1 METYPCPACGGPA
14 SEATGCRSC
23 GRPHDPDAAALAM
36 FQRTVA
42 ALEQKKRDLTENT
55 QMLRKQLAHTSAQR
69 DSLRRKVR
77 AAVDAERAAQEAKAK
92 RPLLGRQRESVPP
105 AATPASAPA
114 EPVAVTT
121 STTTTSNTSSS
132 TSSNTSSSTT
142 STATLPP
149 SQQRFSPR
157 APRAVESGH
166 VPAAGGPRIAPLN
179 APPPPRRP
187 SGGQKS
193 LPPGDQPEATESS
206 MQASVLALGG
216 LLLAGAAIVL
226 TLDAFGSIG
235 TVGRVLSLA
244 VITAI
249 ALALPLVLVKR
260 GLSATAETVAS
271 VALLLV
277 LLDGYVV
284 RSEKLLGA
292 DRPQFSTYLGLVC
305 LLTAGV
311 AAVYSMQSHL
321 IASRY
326 ATLLALQ
333 PVLPLLFYDAIHG
346 PTGWA
351 IALSGVAL
359 IDLGF
364 AVALKQSIQ
373 RRIDAHHEDAAAEDE
388 LAHTGR
394 TNRIADGLMR
404 DLAWILFAV
413 ATGVALLAAA
423 VGLAVTDERVPTL
436 QAAAAMLVAAAL
448 GVGGALTWRRG
459 TLPDIAAG
467 VATGAVI
474 VAIAR
479 VGAVWLPGSTPLFL
493 ALAVTVA
500 AAGVPFLPED
510 ARRGPRYAVSVAAA
524 GATLLV
530 LVRAF
535 PGIVAPLRAAWP
547 VWKSDLGAYEDRIHA
562 AVGPEGW
569 QYVIAILLLTGACIL
584 MLSGRTD
591 PVAVRLRDNVGPEV
605 PPDELRTDIAVV
617 GAALTLLV
625 APAALGLSWLAIPAL
640 AVSAAVVI
648 GALALRVRA
657 PHTAWVCL
665 GAALLLGLYAAA
677 AALIRPG
684 ATALTLTAIAV
695 AGAAI
700 AWLPRPHQTDGDRL
714 AVTQRVADAAAGGAL
729 FALPGAAAS
738 GAAIVFGGLPGGA
751 TVVLVLSFLALA
763 VSLGVAAL
771 IQVARDRA
779 GAEPSVPLLVGAT
792 AGAVAVG
799 LATVI
804 APGATTIDF
813 VIGLLMLVAAVM
825 LWAAP
830 RMDDRHTFGV
840 EFSGS
845 DAAAAAVTIAA
856 IGALARAVSLAASGI
871 EVVVLAVLVFLV
883 AVAAR
888 SSLPEEWRRGPVA
901 GAAMVGLGTGL
912 YAGALSMIGA
922 IGVIRAADPMWHAP
936 LDARWAQTAHGLAE
950 FGWQI
955 PIALL
960 LLAGAAAIALPQ
972 PYGDDTASAALVL
985 ATLGAPVGLGLG
997 WSAPMVIG
1005 WAAATGVAVWA
1016 SFARS
1021 WRGVYTRLGAALVAG
1036 LYAAGASLVRPG
1048 ATAGTLAALGIS
1060 GAFVAALA
1068 RAVALRRAAEDTR
1081 ARDPHEDG
1089 EDDVDGGP
1097 LTVVGGAGV
1106 AGALFAFTGAA
1117 AAMVG
1122 SLYPDR
1128 PSTILIAA
1136 LATAAVGLA
1145 AAAAGAQQAPG
1156 YMPYVSTGVAVA
1168 ATTTA
1173 LAALVVQRDGA
1184 VVYAAAAALL
1194 GVLAELLRA
1203 NWYRPAEPEL
1213 GRFRPD
1219 RAGRA
1224 GRPRV
1229 RAGEQRIPR
1238 NFAIGVAAAAGIP
1251 AAIVVVFIAPALFA
1265 ALAGPYR
1272 WLQQPWTGTPETA
1285 AHLGSL
1291 AQYAGN
1297 STHVLGAFLLTVAA
1311 ALMAVGLGGDGQA
1324 MANRAVAIVV
1334 PGAALTLLIA
1344 PAALDAPWP
1353 VQPTLALLVA
1363 TIAGLGLALTL
1374 PPSSDSPDARL
1385 MTGAR
1390 RLVFVIAVLAAG
1402 AGGAGSLATRSQTLT
1417 WLAGSVVVGAIG
1429 GIWGKTATARMLGWN
1444 VAASTA
1450 EGFAVAAGLAAG
1462 LNLKQCAFPLLIVAT
1477 ALLVLGAALPRLR
1490 PSDSIN
1496 REAMTVEAAGYAG
1509 AAIAVLLTLGSWAH
1523 TAAALTAVGA
1533 ILGLSAARKGRSPR
1547 QRTTLIVAASI
1558 AELLAI
1564 WLLLMTVQVAVPE
1577 AYTIPFAA
1585 LALITGL
1592 IEIRNRPELGSW
1604 LAYGPALV
1612 AGFGP
1617 SLAIAVAQPDS
1628 PELRQVLL
1636 ILAGV
1641 ICVAIG
1647 AARQQKAPVA
1657 VGAAVTVIATVNE
1670 LFRIG
1675 LPFWMM
1681 LLLFTGTGVLLI
1693 SLGATYEQRQRL
1705 DRLRGVYRGMR

>member
-23 GRPHDPDAAALAM
+23 GRPHDPDAAALAL

-77 AAVDAERAAQEAKAK
+77 AAVEAEQTAQAAKTK
-92 RPLLGRQRESVPP
+92 RPLLGRQREAVPP
-105 AATPASAPA
+105 AVTEAAPAAVGAGTRATTDTGVATPPTG
-114 EPVAVTT
+114 P
-121 STTTTSNTSSS
+121 
-132 TSSNTSSSTT
+132 
-142 STATLPP
+142 
-149 SQQRFSPR
+149 QRFSPR
-157 APRAVESGH
+157 APQPAESGH
-166 VPAAGGPRIAPLN
+166 VPAAGRPRIAPFDGR
-179 APPPPRRP
+179 PPPRRP
-187 SGGQKS
+187 PGGERT
-193 LPPGDQPEATESS
+193 LPPGDQPEATQSS

-235 TVGRVLSLA
+235 TAGRILSLA
-244 VITAI
+244 AITAI
-249 ALALPLVLVKR
+249 ALALPLVLVRR

-284 RSEKLLGA
+284 RSEKLIGA
-292 DRPQFSTYLGLVC
+292 DQARLSTYLGLVC

-311 AAVYSMQSHL
+311 AALYSMKSHL
-321 IASRY
+321 IASRF

-351 IALSGVAL
+351 IALCGVAL

-364 AVALKQSIQ
+364 AIGLKQSIE
-373 RRIDAHHEDAAAEDE
+373 RRIAAHHEDAAAEDE
-388 LAHTGR
+388 AAHTGR

-404 DLAWILFAV
+404 DFAWVLFAV
-413 ATGVALLAAA
+413 AAGGALLAAGA
-423 VGLAVTDERVPTL
+423 GMLTTDAKLPTL
-436 QAAAAMLVAAAL
+436 QAAAAMLIAAAL

-459 TLPDIAAG
+459 TLSDIAAG
-467 VATGAVI
+467 VATAAVI

-500 AAGVPFLPED
+500 AAGVPFLPAD
-510 ARRGPRYAVSVAAA
+510 ARRGPRYAVSVSAA
-524 GATLLV
+524 GAALLV
-530 LVRAF
+530 IVRAY
-535 PGIVAPLRAAWP
+535 PGIAAPLRAGWP
-547 VWKSDLGAYEDRIHA
+547 VWKADLSAYQTRIHD
-562 AVGPEGW
+562 AVGPDGW
-569 QYVIAILLLTGACIL
+569 QYVIAILLLTGACVL

-591 PVAVRLRDNVGPEV
+591 PVSVPLRDGAGPEV
-605 PPDELRTDIAVV
+605 PPDELRADIVVV

-640 AVSAAVVI
+640 AVSAAI
-648 GALALRVRA
+648 AAGAAALRVRA
-657 PHTAWVCL
+657 AHTAWVCL
-665 GAALLLGLYAAA
+665 GAALVLGLYAAGA
-677 AALIRPG
+677 SLVRPG
-684 ATALTLTAIAV
+684 ATALTLTAITV

-700 AWLPRPHQTDGDRL
+700 AWLPRPHQTDGNRM
-714 AVTQRVADAAAGGAL
+714 ATTQRVADAAAGGAL
-729 FALPGAAAS
+729 FALPGAAAAA
-738 GAAIVFGGLPGGA
+738 AAIVFGDLPGGA

-763 VSLGVAAL
+763 ISLGAAAL
-771 IQVARDRA
+771 TQVARDRR
-779 GAEPSVPLLVGAT
+779 GGEPSVPLLAGAT

-799 LATVI
+799 LATVL
-804 APGATTIDF
+804 ADGAETIDF
-813 VIGLLMLVAAVM
+813 VIGLLMVVAAVT
-825 LWAAP
+825 LWLAP
-830 RMDDRHTFGV
+830 RMDDRQTFGA
-840 EFSGS
+840 SLTGS

-856 IGALARAVSLAASGI
+856 IGAVARAVSLAASGI
-871 EVVVLAVLVFLV
+871 EVVTLAFLVFLV

-888 SSLPEEWRRGPVA
+888 SSLPEEWRRGPVV
-901 GAAMVGLGTGL
+901 GAAVVGFGTGL
-912 YAGALSMIGA
+912 YAGALSVVAA
-922 IGVIRAADPMWHAP
+922 IGVIRAASPPWTAP
-936 LDARWAQTAHGLAE
+936 LDERWAESAHSLAQ

-972 PYGDDTASAALVL
+972 PYGDDIASAALVL
-985 ATLGAPVGLGLG
+985 ATLGAPIGLGLG
-997 WSAPMVIG
+997 WQAPMVIG

-1016 SFARS
+1016 CFARS

-1036 LYAAGASLVRPG
+1036 LYAAGAALVRPG
-1048 ATAGTLAALGIS
+1048 ATAGTLAALGVSAAI
-1060 GAFVAALA
+1060 VAALA
-1068 RAVALRRAAEDTR
+1068 RAVAVRRIGTPD
-1081 ARDPHEDG
+1081 ARF
-1089 EDDVDGGP
+1089 EDDDPDEGP
-1097 LTVVGGAGV
+1097 STVVGGAGV

-1122 SLYPDR
+1122 SLYPER
-1128 PSTILIAA
+1128 PSTVLVAA
-1136 LATAAVGLA
+1136 LATAALGLA
-1145 AAAAGAQQAPG
+1145 AAAAGAHQAPG
-1156 YMPYVSTGVAVA
+1156 YMPYVSTGVAVS

-1173 LAALVVQRDGA
+1173 LAALFFQRDGA

-1203 NWYRPAEPEL
+1203 NWYNPREPEL
-1213 GRFRPD
+1213 EGRFRPD
-1219 RAGRA
+1219 RAGR
-1224 GRPRV
+1224 GPRAV
-1229 RAGEQRIPR
+1229 DTDQVRIPR
-1238 NFAIGVAAAAGIP
+1238 NFAFGVATAAGVP
-1251 AAIVVVFIAPALFA
+1251 AAIVVVFLAPALFA
-1265 ALAGPYR
+1265 ALIGPYR
-1272 WLQQPWTGTPETA
+1272 WIEHPWTGTPADA
-1285 AHLGSL
+1285 ADLGSF

-1297 STHVLGAFLLTVAA
+1297 GTHVLGAFLLTVAA
-1311 ALMAVGLGGDGQA
+1311 ALMAVGLGGSGQA

-1334 PGAALTLLIA
+1334 PGAALTMLIA

-1353 VQPTLALLVA
+1353 MQPTLALLVA
-1363 TIAGLGLALTL
+1363 TIAGLGLALTV
-1374 PPSSDSPDARL
+1374 PPAADGPDGRL
-1385 MTGAR
+1385 MIGAR

-1417 WLAGSVVVGAIG
+1417 WLAGSVLVGAVA
-1429 GIWGKTATARMLGWN
+1429 GIWGRTPNGRMLGWH
-1444 VAASTA
+1444 VTASTA
-1450 EGFAVAAGLAAG
+1450 QGFAVAAGLAAG
-1462 LNLKQCAFPLLIVAT
+1462 LGLKQCAFPLLIVAA

-1490 PSDSIN
+1490 PTRSIN
-1496 REAMTVEAAGYAG
+1496 REALTVETAGYAG
-1509 AAIAVLLTLGSWAH
+1509 AGIAVLLTLGSWAH

-1533 ILGLSAARKGRSPR
+1533 ILGLSAARKGRSAR
-1547 QRTTLIVAASI
+1547 QRTVLIVAASI
-1558 AELLAI
+1558 AELVAI
-1564 WLLLMTVQVAVPE
+1564 WLLLITVRVAVVE
-1577 AYTIPFAA
+1577 AYTLPFAA

-1628 PELRQVLL
+1628 PELRRVLL

-1657 VGAAVTVIATVNE
+1657 VGATVTVIATVNE

-1705 DRLRGVYRGMR
+1705 DRLRGAYRGMR

>member
-14 SEATGCRSC
+14 TEAAGCRQC

-42 ALEQKKRDLTENT
+42 ALEQKKREITEDT
-55 QMLRKQLAHTSAQR
+55 QVLRKQLAHVSAQR
-69 DSLRRKVR
+69 DNLRRRVR
-77 AAVDAERAAQEAKAK
+77 AAVEAEQAHTAKSK
-92 RPLLGRQRESVPP
+92 RPLLGRSRETAPP
-105 AATPASAPA
+105 AVAAPRT
-114 EPVAVTT
+114 EPV
-121 STTTTSNTSSS
+121 
-132 TSSNTSSSTT
+132 
-142 STATLPP
+142 TAPP
-149 SQQRFSPR
+149 DDSPTQQRFSPR
-157 APRAVESGH
+157 APHAIESGH
-166 VPAAGGPRIAPLN
+166 STAVAEGGPSHPVAAPERPRIAPL
-179 APPPPRRP
+179 PQMRRPPRD
-187 SGGQKS
+187 SGP
-193 LPPGDQPEATESS
+193 PPGDQPEATQSS

-226 TLDAFGSIG
+226 TLDAFGTIG
-235 TVGRVLSLA
+235 TFGRIASLA

-249 ALALPLVLVKR
+249 ALALPLVLVRR

-284 RSEKLLGA
+284 RSERLLGA
-292 DRPQFSTYLGLVC
+292 DGLQFSTYLGLVC
-305 LLTAGV
+305 LATAGV

-321 IASRY
+321 IAPRY

-351 IALSGVAL
+351 VALCGVAL

-364 AVALKQSIQ
+364 AIALKQSVQ

-388 LAHTGR
+388 PAHTGR

-404 DLAWILFAV
+404 DLAWSLFAF
-413 ATGVALLAAA
+413 ATALALLAAS
-423 VGLAVTDERVPTL
+423 VGLASTDARVPTL
-436 QAAAAMLVAAAL
+436 QAALSMVVAAAL

-459 TLPDIAAG
+459 ALPDIATG
-467 VATGAVI
+467 IATGAVI

-500 AAGVPFLPED
+500 AAGVPFLPAD
-510 ARRGPRYAVSVAAA
+510 ARRGPRYAVSVSAA

-530 LVRAF
+530 LVRAL
-535 PGIVAPLRAAWP
+535 PGIAAPLRAAWP
-547 VWKSDLGAYEDRIHA
+547 VWGADLRGYGAKIHD
-562 AVGPEGW
+562 AVGPDGW
-569 QYVIAILLLTGACIL
+569 QYVIAVLLLTGACVL
-584 MLSGRTD
+584 MLSGRSE
-591 PVAVRLRDNVGPEV
+591 PVSIPLRDGSGPAV
-605 PPDELRTDIAVV
+605 PPDELRADIGVV

-625 APAALGLSWLAIPAL
+625 APAALGLSWLMIPAL
-640 AVSAAVVI
+640 AVSAAI
-648 GALALRVRA
+648 GAGALALRVRA
-657 PHTAWVCL
+657 AHTARVCL
-665 GAALLLGLYAAA
+665 GAALVLGLYAAGA
-677 AALIRPG
+677 SLARPA
-684 ATALTLTAIAV
+684 ATALTLTAITL

-700 AWLPRPHQTDGDRL
+700 ALLPRPHQTGGERL
-714 AVTQRVADAAAGGAL
+714 AATQQVTDAAAGGAL
-729 FALPGAAAS
+729 FALPGAAAA
-738 GAAIVFGGLPGGA
+738 GAAIVFGDLPGGA

-763 VSLGVAAL
+763 VSLGVAA
-771 IQVARDRA
+771 ITQVAR
-779 GAEPSVPLLVGAT
+779 GGEPSAPLLSGAT

-799 LATVI
+799 VATVTV
-804 APGATTIDF
+804 GGSSTIDF
-813 VIGLLMLVAAVM
+813 VIGLLMVAAAVM
-825 LWAAP
+825 LWVAP
-830 RMDDRHTFGV
+830 RMDDRRTFGID
-840 EFSGS
+840 FSGS
-845 DAAAAAVTIAA
+845 DAAAAAVAVAA
-856 IGALARAVSLAASGI
+856 IGAVARAVSLAATGI
-871 EVVVLAVLVFLV
+871 EVVTLALLVFIV
-883 AVAAR
+883 AVGAR
-888 SSLPEEWRRGPVA
+888 MLPQEWRRGPVA

-912 YAGALSMIGA
+912 YAGVLSVIGA
-922 IGVIRAADPMWHAP
+922 VGVIQAANPPWHAA
-936 LDARWAQTAHGLAE
+936 LDESWPAAARGLAD
-950 FGWQI
+950 FGWQV

-985 ATLGAPVGLGLG
+985 AALGAPIGLALG
-997 WSAPMVIG
+997 WQAPMVIG
-1005 WAAATGVAVWA
+1005 WAAATGVAAWA
-1016 SFARS
+1016 SLARS
-1021 WRGVYTRLGAALVAG
+1021 WRAVYTRLGAALVAG

-1048 ATAGTLAALGIS
+1048 G
-1060 GAFVAALA
+1060 GAMIAALA
-1068 RAVALRRAAEDTR
+1068 RIVAVRRGATAGADTDD
-1081 ARDPHEDG
+1081 ADDPDI
-1089 EDDVDGGP
+1089 GP
-1097 LTVVGGAGV
+1097 LTVAGGAAL
-1106 AGALFAFTGAA
+1106 AGAIFAFTGAA

-1122 SLYPDR
+1122 GLYPNR

-1145 AAAAGAQQAPG
+1145 AAAAGAQQQAPG
-1156 YMPYVSTGVAVA
+1156 YLPYVSIGVAA
-1168 ATTTA
+1168 SATTTA
-1173 LAALVVQRDGA
+1173 VLALIVQRQGA

-1203 NWYRPAEPEL
+1203 NWYRPSAPEL
-1213 GRFRPD
+1213 VHGFRPD
-1219 RAGRA
+1219 RTA
-1224 GRPRV
+1224 RPVTRW
-1229 RAGEQRIPR
+1229 EQARIPR
-1238 NFAIGVAAAAGIP
+1238 NFALGVAAAAGVP
-1251 AAIVVVFIAPALFA
+1251 ATIVVVFLAPALLA

-1272 WLQQPWTGTPETA
+1272 WIEHPWTGTPATA
-1285 AHLGSL
+1285 ADLGPFG
-1291 AQYAGN
+1291 QYAGN
-1297 STHVLGAFLLTVAA
+1297 STHVLGAFLLTVAG
-1311 ALMAVGLGGDGQA
+1311 ALMAVGLGGSGQA
-1324 MANRAVAIVV
+1324 VANRAVAIVV

-1344 PAALDAPWP
+1344 PAALAAPWP
-1353 VQPTLALLVA
+1353 VQPTLALLVS
-1363 TIAGLGLALTL
+1363 TIAGLGLALTV
-1374 PPSSDSPDARL
+1374 PPVPDGPDGRL
-1385 MTGAR
+1385 MIGAR

-1429 GIWGKTATARMLGWN
+1429 GIWGKTATARMLGWH

-1450 EGFAVAAGLAAG
+1450 QGFAVAAGLAAG
-1462 LNLKQCAFPLLIVAT
+1462 LGLKQCAFPLLIVAA

-1490 PSDSIN
+1490 PNDTVI
-1496 REAMTVEAAGYAG
+1496 REALTIESAGYAG
-1509 AAIAVLLTLGSWAH
+1509 AVIAVLLTLGSPAH

-1533 ILGLSAARKGRSPR
+1533 VLGLSAARKGRSPR
-1547 QRTTLIVAASI
+1547 QRTILIIAASV

-1564 WLLLMTVQVAVPE
+1564 WLLLITVRVALPE
-1577 AYTIPFAA
+1577 AYTLPFAA

-1617 SLAIAVAQPDS
+1617 SLAIAVAEPGS
-1628 PELRQVLL
+1628 PELRRVLL

-1641 ICVAIG
+1641 ITVAVG
-1647 AARQQKAPVA
+1647 AVRQQKAPVA

-1675 LPFWMM
+1675 LPFPIM

>member
-23 GRPHDPDAAALAM
+23 GRPHDPDAAALAL

-42 ALEQKKRDLTENT
+42 ALEQKKRDLTENH

-77 AAVDAERAAQEAKAK
+77 ATVDAERAAQAAKAK
-92 RPLLGRQRESVPP
+92 RPLLGRQREAAPP
-105 AATPASAPA
+105 AVTQAAAPVSPPP
-114 EPVAVTT
+114 EPVTAATT
-121 STTTTSNTSSS
+121 ATTTTA
-132 TSSNTSSSTT
+132 TT
-142 STATLPP
+142 TTALPPVPP

-157 APRAVESGH
+157 APHAVESGH
-166 VPAAGGPRIAPLN
+166 VPATSRIAPLDV
-179 APPPPRRP
+179 PPPRRP
-187 SGGQKS
+187 RAGERS
-193 LPPGDQPEATESS
+193 LPAGDQPEATESS

-244 VITAI
+244 AITAI

-284 RSEKLLGA
+284 RSEHLLGA
-292 DRPQFSTYLGLVC
+292 DRPRFSTYLGLVC
-305 LLTAGV
+305 LVTAGV

-359 IDLGF
+359 IDLAF

-373 RRIDAHHEDAAAEDE
+373 RRVDAHHEDAAAEDE

-404 DLAWILFAV
+404 DMAWILFAV
-413 ATGVALLAAA
+413 ATGVALLAAT
-423 VGLAVTDERVPTL
+423 VGLAATDERVPTL
-436 QAAAAMLVAAAL
+436 QAAAAMLVAAGL
-448 GVGGALTWRRG
+448 GVGGALSWRRG
-459 TLPDIAAG
+459 VLPDVAAG

-500 AAGVPFLPED
+500 AAGVPLLPAD
-510 ARRGPRYAVSVAAA
+510 ARRGPRYAVSVSAA
-524 GATLLV
+524 GAALLV

-535 PGIVAPLRAAWP
+535 PGIAAPLRAAWP
-547 VWKSDLGAYEDRIHA
+547 VWDADLSTYESRIHA
-562 AVGPEGW
+562 AVGLDGW

-584 MLSGRTD
+584 MLSGRSE
-591 PVAVRLRDNVGPEV
+591 PVGVPLRDGIGPQV
-605 PPDELRTDIAVV
+605 APDELRIDIAVV

-640 AVSAAVVI
+640 AVSAAIVA

-665 GAALLLGLYAAA
+665 GAALGLGLYAAA
-677 AALIRPG
+677 AALVRPG
-684 ATALTLTAIAV
+684 ATALTLTAITV

-700 AWLPRPHQTDGDRL
+700 AWLPRPHHTDGDRL

-729 FALPGAAAS
+729 FALPGAAAAA
-738 GAAIVFGGLPGGA
+738 AAIVFGDLPGGA
-751 TVVLVLSFLALA
+751 TVVLVMSFLALA
-763 VSLGVAAL
+763 VSLAVAAL
-771 IQVARDRA
+771 TQVAR
-779 GAEPSVPLLVGAT
+779 GGEPSVPLLAGAT
-792 AGAVAVG
+792 AAALAVG

-804 APGATTIDF
+804 AEGATTIDL
-813 VIGLLMLVAAVM
+813 VIGLLMVIAAVT

-830 RMDDRHTFGV
+830 RMDDRQTFGV
-840 EFSGS
+840 EFTGS

-856 IGALARAVSLAASGI
+856 IGAVARAVSLAASGI
-871 EVVVLAVLVFLV
+871 EVVTLALLVFLV

-901 GAAMVGLGTGL
+901 GAAMVGFGTGL
-912 YAGALSMIGA
+912 YAGALSVIGA
-922 IGVIRAADPMWHAP
+922 VGVIRAADPMWRAP
-936 LDARWAQTAHGLAE
+936 LDARWAQSAHGLAE

-955 PIALL
+955 PVALL

-972 PYGDDTASAALVL
+972 PYGDDIASAALVL

-997 WSAPMVIG
+997 WQAPMVIG
-1005 WAAATGVAVWA
+1005 WAAATGVAAWA

-1036 LYAAGASLVRPG
+1036 LFAAGGSLVRPG
-1048 ATAGTLAALGIS
+1048 ATAGTLAALGVS
-1060 GAFVAALA
+1060 GALIAGLA
-1068 RAVALRRAAEDTR
+1068 RTVALRREASDRPAGQDVDDE
-1081 ARDPHEDG
+1081 
-1089 EDDVDGGP
+1089 DVDGGP

-1122 SLYPDR
+1122 SLHPDR

-1145 AAAAGAQQAPG
+1145 AAAASAQQAPG
-1156 YMPYVSTGVAVA
+1156 YMPYVSTGVAVS
-1168 ATTTA
+1168 ATTIA
-1173 LAALVVQRDGA
+1173 LVALVVQRDGA

-1203 NWYRPAEPEL
+1203 NWYRPTEPEY

-1219 RAGRA
+1219 RG
-1224 GRPRV
+1224 GRPV
-1229 RAGEQRIPR
+1229 RWDPSRHQQRIPR
-1238 NFAIGVAAAAGIP
+1238 NFALGVAAAAGIP
-1251 AAIVVVFIAPALFA
+1251 AAIVVVFLAPALFA

-1272 WLQQPWTGTPETA
+1272 WVQHPWTGTPESA
-1285 AHLGSL
+1285 ADLGSL
-1291 AQYAGN
+1291 TQYAGN

-1311 ALMAVGLGGDGQA
+1311 ALMAVGLGGDAQA
-1324 MANRAVAIVV
+1324 VANRAVAIVV

-1344 PAALDAPWP
+1344 PAALAAPWP

-1363 TIAGLGLALTL
+1363 TIAGLGLALTV
-1374 PPSSDSPDARL
+1374 PPSPASPDARL
-1385 MTGAR
+1385 MIGAR

-1429 GIWGKTATARMLGWN
+1429 GIWGKTPNGRILGWH

-1450 EGFAVAAGLAAG
+1450 EGFAIAAGLAAG
-1462 LNLKQCAFPLLIVAT
+1462 LGLKQCAFPLLIVAT

-1509 AAIAVLLTLGSWAH
+1509 AGIAVLLTLGSPAH

-1533 ILGLSAARKGRSPR
+1533 ILGLSAARKGRSGR
-1547 QRTTLIVAASI
+1547 QRTILIIAASI

-1564 WLLLMTVQVAVPE
+1564 WLLLITVRVAVPE
-1577 AYTIPFAA
+1577 AYTLPFAA

-1657 VGAAVTVIATVNE
+1657 VGATVTVIATVNE

-1705 DRLRGVYRGMR
+1705 DRLRGAYRGMR

>member
-23 GRPHDPDAAALAM
+23 GRPHDSDAAALAL

-92 RPLLGRQRESVPP
+92 RPLLGRQREAVPP

-121 STTTTSNTSSS
+121 TTTA
-132 TSSNTSSSTT
+132 TT
-142 STATLPP
+142 TLPP

-157 APRAVESGH
+157 APHTAESGH

-373 RRIDAHHEDAAAEDE
+373 RRLDAHHEDAAAEDE

-423 VGLAVTDERVPTL
+423 VGLALTDERVPTL

-459 TLPDIAAG
+459 MLPDIAAG

-535 PGIVAPLRAAWP
+535 PGIAAPLRAAWP
-547 VWKSDLGAYEDRIHA
+547 VWKADLGAYEARIHA

-569 QYVIAILLLTGACIL
+569 QYVVAILLLTGACIL
-584 MLSGRTD
+584 MLSGRSD

-605 PPDELRTDIAVV
+605 APDELRTDIAVV

-665 GAALLLGLYAAA
+665 GAALVLGLYAAA
-677 AALIRPG
+677 AALVRPG

-738 GAAIVFGGLPGGA
+738 SAAIVFGGLPGGA

-779 GAEPSVPLLVGAT
+779 GGEPSVPLLAGAT

-830 RMDDRHTFGV
+830 RMDDRQTFGV
-840 EFSGS
+840 EFTGS

-901 GAAMVGLGTGL
+901 GAAMVGFGTGL
-912 YAGALSMIGA
+912 YAGALSVIGA

-1005 WAAATGVAVWA
+1005 WAAATGVAAWA

-1068 RAVALRRAAEDTR
+1068 RTVALRRAAAGER
-1081 ARDPHEDG
+1081 ASDPHEDG
-1089 EDDVDGGP
+1089 EDGADDVDGGP

-1122 SLYPDR
+1122 SLHPDR

-1145 AAAAGAQQAPG
+1145 VAAAGAQQAPG

-1173 LAALVVQRDGA
+1173 VAALVVQRDGA

-1219 RAGRA
+1219 RSGR
-1224 GRPRV
+1224 RPGA

-1238 NFAIGVAAAAGIP
+1238 NFAMGVAAAAGIP

-1272 WLQQPWTGTPETA
+1272 WLQQPWTGTPATA
-1285 AHLGSL
+1285 AHLGPL

-1311 ALMAVGLGGDGQA
+1311 ALMAVGLGGDAQA
-1324 MANRAVAIVV
+1324 IANRAVAIVV

-1374 PPSSDSPDARL
+1374 PPSPDSPDARL

-1402 AGGAGSLATRSQTLT
+1402 AGGAGSMATRSQTLT

-1462 LNLKQCAFPLLIVAT
+1462 LGLKQCAFPLLIVAT
-1477 ALLVLGAALPRLR
+1477 ALLVLGAAMPRLR

-1509 AAIAVLLTLGSWAH
+1509 AVIAVLMTLGSWAH

-1547 QRTTLIVAASI
+1547 QRTTLIVAASV

-1564 WLLLMTVQVAVPE
+1564 WLLLMTVRVAVPE
-1577 AYTIPFAA
+1577 AYTLPFAG

-1617 SLAIAVAQPDS
+1617 SLAIAVAQPES
-1628 PELRQVLL
+1628 PALRQVLL

>member
-1 METYPCPACGGPA
+1 METYPCPACGGAA
-14 SEATGCRSC
+14 SESTGCRSC
-23 GRPHDPDAAALAM
+23 GRPHDPDAAALAL

-77 AAVDAERAAQEAKAK
+77 ASVEAEQAAQAAKTK
-92 RPLLGRQRESVPP
+92 RPLLGRQREAVPP
-105 AATPASAPA
+105 AVTETTATQPALSAPA
-114 EPVAVTT
+114 AVGSGTGSGV
-121 STTTTSNTSSS
+121 STG
-132 TSSNTSSSTT
+132 
-142 STATLPP
+142 TLPAGP
-149 SQQRFSPR
+149 QRFSPR
-157 APRAVESGH
+157 AVQSIERGH
-166 VPAAGGPRIAPLN
+166 VPAAGSPRIAPLDG
-179 APPPPRRP
+179 PPPPRRP
-187 SGGQKS
+187 RPGEKT

-235 TVGRVLSLA
+235 TAGRILSLTA
-244 VITAI
+244 ITAI
-249 ALALPLVLVKR
+249 ALALPLVLVRR

-277 LLDGYVV
+277 LLDGYVL

-292 DRPQFSTYLGLVC
+292 DNTRLSTYLGIVC

-311 AAVYSMQSHL
+311 AALYSMQSHL
-321 IASRY
+321 IASRF

-333 PVLPLLFYDAIHG
+333 PVLPLLFYEAIHG

-351 IALSGVAL
+351 IALCGVAL
-359 IDLGF
+359 IDLAF
-364 AVALKQSIQ
+364 AIALKQSIQ

-388 LAHTGR
+388 AAHTGR

-404 DLAWILFAV
+404 DFAWVLFAV
-413 ATGVALLAAA
+413 ATGVALLAAGA
-423 VGLAVTDERVPTL
+423 GMLATDAKLPTL
-436 QAAAAMLVAAAL
+436 QAAVAMLIAAAL
-448 GVGGALTWRRG
+448 GVGGSLAWRRG
-459 TLPDIAAG
+459 ALPDIAAG
-467 VATGAVI
+467 VATGAVV

-493 ALAVTVA
+493 ALAVAVA
-500 AAGVPFLPED
+500 AAGVPFLPDD

-524 GATLLV
+524 GAAQLV
-530 LVRAF
+530 LVRAY
-535 PGIVAPLRAAWP
+535 PGIAAPLRAAWP
-547 VWKSDLGAYEDRIHA
+547 VWKADLSEYQSRIHA
-562 AVGPEGW
+562 AVGPDGW
-569 QYVIAILLLTGACIL
+569 QYIIAILLLTGACVL

-591 PVAVRLRDNVGPEV
+591 PVSIVPGRDGAGPQV
-605 PPDELRTDIAVV
+605 PADELRTDIIVG

-640 AVSAAVVI
+640 AVTAAI
-648 GALALRVRA
+648 AAGAVALRVRA
-657 PHTAWVCL
+657 AHTAWVCL
-665 GAALLLGLYAAA
+665 AAALVLGLYAAA
-677 AALIRPG
+677 ASLVRPG
-684 ATALTLTAIAV
+684 ATALTLTAITV

-700 AWLPRPHQTDGDRL
+700 AWLPRPHQTDGNRM
-714 AVTQRVADAAAGGAL
+714 AATQRVADAAAGGAL
-729 FALPGAAAS
+729 FALPGAAAA
-738 GAAIVFGGLPGGA
+738 GAAIVYGDLPGGA

-763 VSLGVAAL
+763 ISLGVAAL
-771 IQVARDRA
+771 TQVARDRT
-779 GAEPSVPLLVGAT
+779 GGEPSVPLLAGAT
-792 AGAVAVG
+792 AGAIAVG

-804 APGATTIDF
+804 VRGATTIDF
-813 VIGLLMLVAAVM
+813 VIGLLMVVAAVA
-825 LWAAP
+825 LWLAP
-830 RMDDRHTFGV
+830 RMDDRQTFGV
-840 EFSGS
+840 EFTGA

-856 IGALARAVSLAASGI
+856 IGAVARAVSLAASGI
-871 EVVVLAVLVFLV
+871 EVVTLALLVFMV

-888 SSLPEEWRRGPVA
+888 SSLPEEWRRGPVV
-901 GAAMVGLGTGL
+901 GAALVGFGTGL
-912 YAGALSMIGA
+912 YAGALSVVA
-922 IGVIRAADPMWHAP
+922 AVGVIRAANPPWAAP
-936 LDARWAQTAHGLAE
+936 LDERWAAAAHSLAQ

-972 PYGDDTASAALVL
+972 PYGDDTASAAVVL

-997 WSAPMVIG
+997 WPAPMVIG

-1016 SFARS
+1016 CFARS
-1021 WRGVYTRLGAALVAG
+1021 WRGVYTRIGAALVAG

-1048 ATAGTLAALGIS
+1048 ATAGTLAALAVSAAI
-1060 GAFVAALA
+1060 VAALA
-1068 RAVALRRAAEDTR
+1068 RAVALRRVEKAEALPD
-1081 ARDPHEDG
+1081 DED
-1089 EDDVDGGP
+1089 EGP
-1097 LTVVGGAGV
+1097 LNVVGGAGV

-1128 PSTILIAA
+1128 PGTILTAA
-1136 LATAAVGLA
+1136 LATAALGLA
-1145 AAAAGAQQAPG
+1145 AAAASAQQAPG
-1156 YMPYVSTGVAVA
+1156 YMPYVSTGVAVS

-1173 LAALVVQRDGA
+1173 LVALFFQRDGA

-1203 NWYRPAEPEL
+1203 NWYTPKEL
-1213 GRFRPD
+1213 EFTGRFRPD
-1219 RAGRA
+1219 RAGRP
-1224 GRPRV
+1224 PR
-1229 RAGEQRIPR
+1229 RAEITADQVRIPR
-1238 NFAIGVAAAAGIP
+1238 NFAFGVAAAAGVP
-1251 AAIVVVFIAPALFA
+1251 AAIVVVFLAPALLA
-1265 ALAGPYR
+1265 ALIGPYR
-1272 WLQQPWTGTPETA
+1272 WIAHPWTGTPETA
-1285 AHLGSL
+1285 ADLGPF

-1297 STHVLGAFLLTVAA
+1297 STHVLGAFLLTVAG
-1311 ALMAVGLGGDGQA
+1311 ALMAVGLGGSGQA
-1324 MANRAVAIVV
+1324 MVNRAVAIVV

-1353 VQPTLALLVA
+1353 TQPTLALLVA
-1363 TIAGLGLALTL
+1363 TIAGLGLALTV
-1374 PPSSDSPDARL
+1374 PPTADSADSRL
-1385 MTGAR
+1385 MIGAR

-1429 GIWGKTATARMLGWN
+1429 GIWGKTPNGRMLGWH

-1450 EGFAVAAGLAAG
+1450 QGFAVAAGLAAG
-1462 LNLKQCAFPLLIVAT
+1462 LGLKQCAFPLLVVAA

-1490 PSDSIN
+1490 PSESIN
-1496 REAMTVEAAGYAG
+1496 REALTVEAAGYAG
-1509 AAIAVLLTLGSWAH
+1509 AGIAVLLTLGSWAH

-1533 ILGLSAARKGRSPR
+1533 ILGLSAARKGRSAR
-1547 QRTTLIVAASI
+1547 QRTILIVAASI
-1558 AELLAI
+1558 AELVAI
-1564 WLLLMTVQVAVPE
+1564 WLLLITVRVAVVE
-1577 AYTIPFAA
+1577 AYTLPFAA

-1628 PELRQVLL
+1628 PELRRVLL

-1705 DRLRGVYRGMR
+1705 DRLRGAYKGMR

>member
-23 GRPHDPDAAALAM
+23 GRPHDPDAAALAL

-77 AAVDAERAAQEAKAK
+77 AALEAERAAQAAKAK
-92 RPLLGRQRESVPP
+92 RPLLGRQREAAPP
-105 AATPASAPA
+105 AVTESVAPTSPQPITTTTTA
-114 EPVAVTT
+114 EPVGATAGA
-121 STTTTSNTSSS
+121 TTT
-132 TSSNTSSSTT
+132 
-142 STATLPP
+142 ALPAVAP
-149 SQQRFSPR
+149 GQQRFSPR
-157 APRAVESGH
+157 APHPVESGH
-166 VPAAGGPRIAPLN
+166 VPAAGRPRIAPLDG
-179 APPPPRRP
+179 PPPGRPRPGER
-187 SGGQKS
+187 S

-244 VITAI
+244 AITAI
-249 ALALPLVLVKR
+249 ALALPVVLVKR

-292 DRPQFSTYLGLVC
+292 DRPQFLTYLGLVC

-311 AAVYSMQSHL
+311 AAVYSLQSHL

-326 ATLLALQ
+326 ATLVALQ

-351 IALSGVAL
+351 IALCGVAL

-423 VGLAVTDERVPTL
+423 VGLLVTDARMPTL
-436 QAAAAMLVAAAL
+436 QAATAMLIAAAL

-459 TLPDIAAG
+459 VLPDIAAG

-479 VGAVWLPGSTPLFL
+479 VGTVWLPGSTPLFL

-500 AAGVPFLPED
+500 AAGVPFLPAD
-510 ARRGPRYAVSVAAA
+510 ARRGPRYAVSVSAAA
-524 GATLLV
+524 ATLLV

-535 PGIVAPLRAAWP
+535 PGIAAPLRAAWP
-547 VWKSDLGAYEDRIHA
+547 VWEADLSQYESRIHA
-562 AVGPEGW
+562 AVGPDGW
-569 QYVIAILLLTGACIL
+569 QFVIAIVLLTGACIL

-591 PVAVRLRDNVGPEV
+591 PVTVKLRDGFGPTV
-605 PPDELRTDIAVV
+605 APDELRVDIAVV

-640 AVSAAVVI
+640 AVSAAVVA

-657 PHTAWVCL
+657 AHTAWVCL
-665 GAALLLGLYAAA
+665 GAALVLGLYAAA
-677 AALIRPG
+677 AALVRPG

-700 AWLPRPHQTDGDRL
+700 AWLPRPHHTDGDRL

-738 GAAIVFGGLPGGA
+738 AAAIVFGDLPGGA

-771 IQVARDRA
+771 TQVARN
-779 GAEPSVPLLVGAT
+779 GEPSVPLLAGAT
-792 AGAVAVG
+792 AAAVAVG
-799 LATVI
+799 LATVL
-804 APGATTIDF
+804 APGAETIDF
-813 VIGLLMLVAAVM
+813 VIGLLMVLAAVT

-830 RMDDRHTFGV
+830 RMDDRQTFGI

-856 IGALARAVSLAASGI
+856 IGAVARAVSLAASGI
-871 EVVVLAVLVFLV
+871 EVVTLALLVFLV

-901 GAAMVGLGTGL
+901 GAALVGFGTGL
-912 YAGALSMIGA
+912 YAGALSVIGA
-922 IGVIRAADPMWHAP
+922 IGVIQAANPMWHAP
-936 LDARWAQTAHGLAE
+936 LDAHWAETAHGLAQ

-997 WSAPMVIG
+997 WQAPMIIG
-1005 WAAATGVAVWA
+1005 WAAATAVAAWA

-1048 ATAGTLAALGIS
+1048 ATAGTLAALGVS
-1060 GAFVAALA
+1060 GALIAALA
-1068 RAVALRRAAEDTR
+1068 RTVVLRRAAEGDRR
-1081 ARDPHEDG
+1081 ADDEDP
-1089 EDDVDGGP
+1089 DDVDGGP
-1097 LTVVGGAGV
+1097 LTVVGGAGI

-1128 PSTILIAA
+1128 TSTILIAA

-1156 YMPYVSTGVAVA
+1156 YMPYVSTGVAISG
-1168 ATTTA
+1168 TTIAVIA
-1173 LAALVVQRDGA
+1173 LIVDRQGA

-1203 NWYRPAEPEL
+1203 NWYRPREPEF

-1219 RAGRA
+1219 RAS
-1224 GRPRV
+1224 RPPTRWDV
-1229 RAGEQRIPR
+1229 SRDQNRIPR
-1238 NFAIGVAAAAGIP
+1238 NFAMGVAAAAGVP
-1251 AAIVVVFIAPALFA
+1251 AAIVVVFLAPALLA

-1272 WLQQPWTGTPETA
+1272 WIQHPWTGTPETA
-1285 AHLGSL
+1285 ADLGSF

-1297 STHVLGAFLLTVAA
+1297 NTHVLGAFLLTIAA
-1311 ALMAVGLGGDGQA
+1311 ALMAVGLGGDAEA

-1334 PGAALTLLIA
+1334 PGVALTMLIA

-1374 PPSSDSPDARL
+1374 PPTSDSPDARL
-1385 MTGAR
+1385 MVGAR

-1402 AGGAGSLATRSQTLT
+1402 AGGAGSLATKSQTLT

-1429 GIWGKTATARMLGWN
+1429 GIWGKTATARMLGWH

-1450 EGFAVAAGLAAG
+1450 EGFAIAAGLAAG
-1462 LNLKQCAFPLLIVAT
+1462 LGLKQCAFPLLIVAT

-1496 REAMTVEAAGYAG
+1496 REALTVEAAGYAG
-1509 AAIAVLLTLGSWAH
+1509 AGIAVLLTLGSPAH

-1547 QRTTLIVAASI
+1547 QRTFLIIAASI

-1564 WLLLMTVQVAVPE
+1564 WLLLITVRVAVPE
-1577 AYTIPFAA
+1577 AYTLPFAA